1 MLKQFFKDQII
12 NPRISEREKLYRRA
26 AVITRI
32 DEISNLCSIEYI
44 DKEDNLSNKDNVPVR
59 IYDPGMQSWFPIVG
73 EEVMVEEYLGGLSI
87 TGILPANYAD
97 NARSE
102 LSMDNDI
109 LSDSMSADSCGGYV
123 Y

>member
-1 MLKQFFKDQII
+1 MLKQFFKDQVIS
-12 NPRISEREKLYRRA
+12 PRISEREKMYRRV
-26 AVITRI
+26 AVVTKI
-32 DEISNLCSIEYI
+32 DEISNLCSIQYI

-59 IYDPGMQSWFPIVG
+59 IYDPGIQSWFPEVG
-73 EEVMVEEYLGGLSI
+73 EEVVVEDYLGALSI
-87 TGILPANYAD
+87 TGILPINYAD

-109 LSDSMSADSCGGYV
+109 LSDNIGADSCGGYV